1 MRPVTRVPVGPVPVP
16 TGSPWSVCA
25 PLPSGSNK
33 LSGVETA
40 EMEISGLA
48 ADIPVLEGQ
57 STIEDL
63 LPGVP
68 GLREAWATPISSDG
82 VPEVAEGNQ
91 PALF

>member
-1 MRPVTRVPVGPVPVP
+1 MTFGPVPVP
-16 TGSPWSVCA
+16 IDSQGSVCA
-25 PLPSGSNK
+25 PLPSGSNM

-48 ADIPVLEGQ
+48 AEIPVLEGQ

-63 LPGVP
+63 LPGLP
-68 GLREAWATPISSDG
+68 GIREAWATPIAADSVPDG
-82 VPEVAEGNQ
+82 AEANQ